1 MSVKDTNTAKSADR
15 VADEW
20 SNLVSAL
27 EGLAAAAAA
36 DGGDRYA
43 AVRERA
49 EAAIAQART
58 RAEASA
64 RQANDRVHDLA
75 NQADTYAHQNPWQA
89 IGIGAGVGLLVGLL
103 LSRRS

>member
-1 MSVKDTNTAKSADR
+1 MPLKDSNTAKSADR

-36 DGGDRYA
+36 DGSDRYA

-49 EAAIAQART
+49 EAAIAQARAK
-58 RAEASA
+58 AESSA
-64 RQANDRVHDLA
+64 KQANDRVHDLA
-75 NQADTYAHQNPWQA
+75 GQADAYARQNPWQA
-89 IGIGAGVGLLVGLL
+89 IGIGAGIGLVVGLL